1 MKKIYLLFI
10 AILFTSCSQNQNYL
24 LEEGVVDLDYLKKS
38 PKTYWFNENF
48 ENYTVE
54 KINRDNYSELYNYD
68 IEIFMN
74 TLCHDSQREIPRL
87 IKILKE
93 LNFPENKL
101 KIILLNPNKESKM
114 GYEVNKNITNTPTII
129 FNLDNIEIN
138 RIVEFPKESLESDI
152 LKILNNEDYKHV
164 YFIE

>member
-24 LEEGVVDLDYLKKS
+24 IEEGVIDIDYLKNS

-48 ENYTVE
+48 KNYTVE
-54 KINRDNYSELYNYD
+54 TINRDNFSELYNYD
-68 IEIFMN
+68 IEVFMN

-101 KIILLNPNKESKM
+101 KNF
-114 GYEVNKNITNTPTII
+114 VVVI
-129 FNLDNIEIN
+129 FSIYLI
-138 RIVEFPKESLESDI
+138 
-152 LKILNNEDYKHV
+152 
-164 YFIE
+164 

>member
-24 LEEGVVDLDYLKKS
+24 LEEGVIDIDYLQNS

-54 KINRDNYSELYNYD
+54 KINRDNFSELYNYD

-101 KIILLNPNKESKM
+101 KIILLNPNKESEM

-129 FNLDNIEIN
+129 FNLDNIEVN
-138 RIVEFPKESLESDI
+138 RIVEFPMESLESDI
-152 LKILNNEDYKHV
+152 LKILNDEDYKHV

>member
-24 LEEGVVDLDYLKKS
+24 LEEGVVDIDYLKKS

-54 KINRDNYSELYNYD
+54 KINRDNFSELYNYD

-87 IKILKE
+87 IKILNE

-129 FNLDNIEIN
+129 FNLDNIEVN

-152 LKILNNEDYKHV
+152 LKILNDEDYKHV

>member
-24 LEEGVVDLDYLKKS
+24 LEEGVVDIDYLKKS

-54 KINRDNYSELYNYD
+54 KINRDNFSELYNYD

-87 IKILKE
+87 IKILNE

-129 FNLDNIEIN
+129 FNLDNTEVN

-152 LKILNNEDYKHV
+152 LKILNDEDYKHV

>member
-24 LEEGVVDLDYLKKS
+24 LEEGVVDIDYLKKS

-48 ENYTVE
+48 KNYTVE
-54 KINRDNYSELYNYD
+54 TINRDNFSELYNYD

-87 IKILKE
+87 IKILNE

-129 FNLDNIEIN
+129 FNLDNTEVN

-152 LKILNNEDYKHV
+152 LKILNDEDYKHV

>member
-24 LEEGVVDLDYLKKS
+24 LEEGVVDIDYLENS

-54 KINRDNYSELYNYD
+54 KINRDNFSELYNYD

-101 KIILLNPNKESKM
+101 KIILLNPNKESEM

-129 FNLDNIEIN
+129 FNLDNIEVN

-152 LKILNNEDYKHV
+152 LKILNDEDYKHA

>member
-24 LEEGVVDLDYLKKS
+24 FEEGEINIDYLKNS

-54 KINRDNYSELYNYD
+54 KINRDNFSELYNYD

-74 TLCHDSQREIPRL
+74 TLCHDSKREIPRL

-93 LNFPENKL
+93 LNFPEDKL
-101 KIILLNPNKESKM
+101 KIILLNQNKKSKM

-129 FNLDNIEIN
+129 FNIDNIEVN
-138 RIVEFPKESLESDI
+138 RIVEFPKESLERDI
-152 LKILNNEDYKHV
+152 LKIINDEDYKHV

>member
-24 LEEGVVDLDYLKKS
+24 FEEGGINIDYLKNS

-54 KINRDNYSELYNYD
+54 KINRDNFSELYNYD

-74 TLCHDSQREIPRL
+74 TLCHDSKREIPRL

-93 LNFPENKL
+93 LNFPEDKL
-101 KIILLNPNKESKM
+101 KIILLNQNKKSKM

-129 FNLDNIEIN
+129 FNIDNIEVN
-138 RIVEFPKESLESDI
+138 RIVEFPKESLERDI
-152 LKILNNEDYKHV
+152 LKIINDEDYKHV

>member
-24 LEEGVVDLDYLKKS
+24 LEEGVVDIDYLRKS

-54 KINRDNYSELYNYD
+54 KIDRDNFSELYNYD

-101 KIILLNPNKESKM
+101 KIILLNPNKESEM

-129 FNLDNIEIN
+129 FNLDNTEVN

-152 LKILNNEDYKHV
+152 LKILNDEDYKHV

>member
-24 LEEGVVDLDYLKKS
+24 LEEGVVDIDYLKNS

-54 KINRDNYSELYNYD
+54 KINRANFSELYNYD

-101 KIILLNPNKESKM
+101 KIILLNPNKKSEM

-129 FNLDNIEIN
+129 FNLDNTEVN

-152 LKILNNEDYKHV
+152 LKILNDEDYKHV

>member
-24 LEEGVVDLDYLKKS
+24 LEEGVVDIDYLKNS

-54 KINRDNYSELYNYD
+54 KINRDNFSELYNYD

-101 KIILLNPNKESKM
+101 KIILLNPNKKSEM
-114 GYEVNKNITNTPTII
+114 GRTLGRSSFFK
-129 FNLDNIEIN
+129 
-138 RIVEFPKESLESDI
+138 
-152 LKILNNEDYKHV
+152 
-164 YFIE
+164 

>member
-24 LEEGVVDLDYLKKS
+24 LEEGVVDIDYLKKS

-54 KINRDNYSELYNYD
+54 KINRDNFSELYNYD

-101 KIILLNPNKESKM
+101 KIILLNPNKESEM

-129 FNLDNIEIN
+129 FNLDNIEVN
-138 RIVEFPKESLESDI
+138 RIVEFPKESLENDI
-152 LKILNNEDYKHV
+152 LKILNDEDYKHA

>member
-10 AILFTSCSQNQNYL
+10 AILFISCSQNQNYL
-24 LEEGVVDLDYLKKS
+24 LEEGVVDIDYLKKS

-54 KINRDNYSELYNYD
+54 KINRDNFSELYNYD

-87 IKILKE
+87 IKILNE

-129 FNLDNIEIN
+129 FNLDNTEVN

-152 LKILNNEDYKHV
+152 LKILNDEDYKHV

>member
-1 MKKIYLLFI
+1 
-10 AILFTSCSQNQNYL
+10 
-24 LEEGVVDLDYLKKS
+24 
-38 PKTYWFNENF
+38 
-48 ENYTVE
+48 
-54 KINRDNYSELYNYD
+54 
-68 IEIFMN
+68 MN

-101 KIILLNPNKESKM
+101 KIILLNPNKESEM

-129 FNLDNIEIN
+129 FNLDNIEVN

-152 LKILNNEDYKHV
+152 LKILNDEDYKHA

>member
-24 LEEGVVDLDYLKKS
+24 LEEGVVDIDDLKNS

-54 KINRDNYSELYNYD
+54 KIDINNFSELYNYD

-101 KIILLNPNKESKM
+101 KIILLNPNKESEM

-129 FNLDNIEIN
+129 FNLDNIEVN
-138 RIVEFPKESLESDI
+138 RIVEFPMESLESDI
-152 LKILNNEDYKHV
+152 LKILNDEDYKHV

>member
-1 MKKIYLLFI
+1 M
-10 AILFTSCSQNQNYL
+10 
-24 LEEGVVDLDYLKKS
+24 VDIDYLKNS

-101 KIILLNPNKESKM
+101 KIILLNPNKESEM

-129 FNLDNIEIN
+129 FNLDNIEVN

-152 LKILNNEDYKHV
+152 LKILNDEDYKHA

>member
-1 MKKIYLLFI
+1 MKKNYLLFI

-24 LEEGVVDLDYLKKS
+24 LEEGVVDIDYLKKS

-54 KINRDNYSELYNYD
+54 KINRDNFSELYNYD

-87 IKILKE
+87 IKILNE

-129 FNLDNIEIN
+129 FNLDNTEVN

-152 LKILNNEDYKHV
+152 LKILNDEDYKHV

>member
-24 LEEGVVDLDYLKKS
+24 IEEGVVDIDYLRKS
-38 PKTYWFNENF
+38 PKTSWFNENF
-48 ENYTVE
+48 ENYKVE
-54 KINRDNYSELYNYD
+54 KIDRDNFSELYNYD
-68 IEIFMN
+68 IEVFMN

-101 KIILLNPNKESKM
+101 KIILLNPNKESEM

-129 FNLDNIEIN
+129 FNLDNTEVN

-152 LKILNNEDYKHV
+152 LKILNDEDYKHV

>member
-24 LEEGVVDLDYLKKS
+24 LEEGVVDIDYLKNL

-54 KINRDNYSELYNYD
+54 KINRDNFSELYNYD

-101 KIILLNPNKESKM
+101 KIILLNPNKESEM

-129 FNLDNIEIN
+129 FNLDNIEVN

-152 LKILNNEDYKHV
+152 LKILNDEDYKHA

>member
-24 LEEGVVDLDYLKKS
+24 LEEGVVDIDYLENS

-54 KINRDNYSELYNYD
+54 KINRDNFSELYNYD

-101 KIILLNPNKESKM
+101 KIILLNPNKESEM

-129 FNLDNIEIN
+129 FNLDSIEVN

-152 LKILNNEDYKHV
+152 LKILNDEDYKHA

>member
-1 MKKIYLLFI
+1 MKKISLLFI
-10 AILFTSCSQNQNYL
+10 GILFTSCSQNQNYL
-24 LEEGVVDLDYLKKS
+24 LDEGIVDIDYLKNS
-38 PKTYWFNENF
+38 PKTFWFNENF
-48 ENYTVE
+48 ENYSVDITDRA
-54 KINRDNYSELYNYD
+54 NFSELYNYN

-93 LNFPENKL
+93 LNFPEQNL
-101 KIILLNPNKESKM
+101 KIVLLKPNKKSKM

-129 FNLDNIEIN
+129 FNLDNNEIN
-138 RIVEFPKESLESDI
+138 RIVEFPKESLEDDI
-152 LKILNNEDYKHV
+152 VKILIGDYKHV

>member
-24 LEEGVVDLDYLKKS
+24 LEEGVVDIDYLKNS

-74 TLCHDSQREIPRL
+74 TLCHDSQR
-87 IKILKE
+87 
-93 LNFPENKL
+93 L
-101 KIILLNPNKESKM
+101 KIILLNPNKESEM

-129 FNLDNIEIN
+129 FNLDNIEVN
-138 RIVEFPKESLESDI
+138 RIVEFPKESLENDI
-152 LKILNNEDYKHV
+152 LKILNDEDYKHA

>member
-1 MKKIYLLFI
+1 MEKIYLLFI
-10 AILFTSCSQNQNYL
+10 AILFTSCSQNQNYH
-24 LEEGVVDLDYLKKS
+24 LEEGVVDIDYLKNS

-54 KINRDNYSELYNYD
+54 KIDINNFSELYNYD

-101 KIILLNPNKESKM
+101 KIILLNPNKESEM

-129 FNLDNIEIN
+129 FNLDNIEVN
-138 RIVEFPKESLESDI
+138 RIVEFPMESLESDI
-152 LKILNNEDYKHV
+152 LKILNDEDYKHV

>member
-24 LEEGVVDLDYLKKS
+24 KEEGVVDIDYLKNS

-48 ENYTVE
+48 KNYTVE
-54 KINRDNYSELYNYD
+54 KINRDNFSELYNYD

-101 KIILLNPNKESKM
+101 KIILLNPNKESEM

-129 FNLDNIEIN
+129 FNLDNIEVN
-138 RIVEFPKESLESDI
+138 RIVEFPKESLENDI
-152 LKILNNEDYKHV
+152 LKILNDEDYKHA

>member
-24 LEEGVVDLDYLKKS
+24 LEEGVVDIDYLQNS

-54 KINRDNYSELYNYD
+54 KINRDNFSELYNYD

-101 KIILLNPNKESKM
+101 KIILLNPNKESEM

-129 FNLDNIEIN
+129 FNLDNIEVN
-138 RIVEFPKESLESDI
+138 RIVEFPMESLESDI
-152 LKILNNEDYKHV
+152 LKILNDEDYKHV

>member
-24 LEEGVVDLDYLKKS
+24 LEEGVVDIDYLKKS

-54 KINRDNYSELYNYD
+54 KINRDNFSELYNYD

-101 KIILLNPNKESKM
+101 KIILLNPNKESEM

-129 FNLDNIEIN
+129 FNLDNTEVN

-152 LKILNNEDYKHV
+152 LKILNDEDYKHV

>member
-1 MKKIYLLFI
+1 MKKISLLFI
-10 AILFTSCSQNQNYL
+10 GILFTSCSQNQNYL
-24 LEEGVVDLDYLKKS
+24 LDEGIVDIDYLKNS
-38 PKTYWFNENF
+38 PKTFWFNENF
-48 ENYTVE
+48 ENYSVD
-54 KINRDNYSELYNYD
+54 IIDRDNFSELYNYN

-93 LNFPENKL
+93 LNFPEQNL
-101 KIILLNPNKESKM
+101 KIVLLKPNKKSKM

-129 FNLDNIEIN
+129 FNLDNNEIN
-138 RIVEFPKESLESDI
+138 RIVEFPKESLEDDI
-152 LKILNNEDYKHV
+152 VKILIGDYKHA

>member
-1 MKKIYLLFI
+1 MKKISLLFI
-10 AILFTSCSQNQNYL
+10 GILFTSCSQNQNYL
-24 LEEGVVDLDYLKKS
+24 LDEGIVDIDYLENS
-38 PKTYWFNENF
+38 PKTFWFNENF
-48 ENYTVE
+48 ENYSVD
-54 KINRDNYSELYNYD
+54 IIDRDNFSELYNYN

-93 LNFPENKL
+93 LNFPEQNL
-101 KIILLNPNKESKM
+101 KIVLLKPNKKSKM

-129 FNLDNIEIN
+129 FNLDNNEIN
-138 RIVEFPKESLESDI
+138 RIVEFPKESLEDDI
-152 LKILNNEDYKHV
+152 VKILIGDYKHV

>member
-24 LEEGVVDLDYLKKS
+24 LEEGVVDIDYLKKS

-54 KINRDNYSELYNYD
+54 KINRDNFSELYNYD

-74 TLCHDSQREIPRL
+74 TLCHDSRREIPRL

-129 FNLDNIEIN
+129 FNLDNTDVN

-152 LKILNNEDYKHV
+152 LKILNDEDYKHV

>member
-24 LEEGVVDLDYLKKS
+24 LEEGVVDIDYLKKS

-54 KINRDNYSELYNYD
+54 KINRDNFSELYNYD

-87 IKILKE
+87 IKILNE
-93 LNFPENKL
+93 LNIPENKL

-129 FNLDNIEIN
+129 FNLDNTEVN

-152 LKILNNEDYKHV
+152 LKILNDEDYKHV